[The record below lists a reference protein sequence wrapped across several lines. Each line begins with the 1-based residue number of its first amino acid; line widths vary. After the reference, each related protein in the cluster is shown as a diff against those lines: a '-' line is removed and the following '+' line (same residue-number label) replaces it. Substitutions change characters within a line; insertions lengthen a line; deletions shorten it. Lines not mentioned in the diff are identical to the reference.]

1 MGLISELKLAV
12 PWGHIAAKAWG
23 SHQAAP
29 VLCLHGWL
37 DNANSFDR
45 LIPLLPKDF
54 NYVAMDFG
62 GHGLSSHYSPGFPY
76 HYQNFVSEVRR
87 VAAALKWNR
96 FSLLGHSF
104 GVWLNRDRRITWAEH
119 CLDFVSRELFM
130 HYIKN
135 LQARVLLV
143 NQRPSA
149 TFGTHSPLN
158 ILRGGSGATP
168 APLHSAWT
176 WDLAGTVTSG
186 DSSAEHRGSE
196 GRDSWGANPN
206 PREGRCAPS
215 GTSRLYAEGLE
226 ELETRTL
233 PGCCATVERCSHFG
247 KVWQFFKP

>member
-1 MGLISELKLAV
+1 MPRSPGMRPLCHLS
-12 PWGHIAAKAWG
+12 W
-23 SHQAAP
+23 AAP
-29 VLCLHGWL
+29 PPPAPAPSLVRGRQARGRARGRALGVGRDSTTPFHRYLCLGGKAHSGVAEGAAVSTAW
-37 DNANSFDR
+37 
-45 LIPLLPKDF
+45 PHPPKP
-54 NYVAMDFG
+54 
-62 GHGLSSHYSPGFPY
+62 SSHTGPRAPPGRPCA
-76 HYQNFVSEVRR
+76 SICCPLS
-87 VAAALKWNR
+87 AIL
-96 FSLLGHSF
+96 S
-104 GVWLNRDRRITWAEH
+104 
-119 CLDFVSRELFM
+119 
-130 HYIKN
+130 
-135 LQARVLLV
+135 
-143 NQRPSA
+143 QRPSA